1 MGTDGANLITQ
12 SLSVDK
18 LVDLLAT
25 TVDDMTAQLYFKS
38 LKYIF
43 NESKK
48 KKNLDPDTCIMMID
62 FADNYQYVLQDSLE

>member
-1 MGTDGANLITQ
+1 MGTDGANLITR

-48 KKNLDPDTCIMMID
+48 KNLDPDTCIMMID